1 MLVKKIDFSKFSS
14 IKIGGVFKVE
24 VLSEDFDE
32 FNGVIIGGANNIL
45 ISQNPPRLGI
55 LSSEFDYIKFDGEIL
70 EIGAL
75 TKSAKIYNFAK
86 KNNLANFEFLKGI
99 PGTLGGLITMNAGL
113 LGYEISSNLIS
124 VLTNF
129 GEFKKDELEFSYRK
143 SKIKGVI
150 KSAKFRILKGFDES
164 LSIEI
169 SKKRANQPRGNS
181 FGSCFKNPVGLSAGK
196 LIDECGLKGYKIG
209 NCGFSQEHA
218 NFLINYGGGTFNEVL
233 YLINLAKKRVFE
245 NFGVNL
251 ETEVVILWKR

>member
-1 MLVKKIDFSKFSS
+1 MLVKEIDFSKFSS

-150 KSAKFRILKGFDES
+150 KSAKFRILKGFDEN
-164 LSIEI
+164 LSVEI

-196 LIDECGLKGYKIG
+196 LIDECGLKGHKIG

-218 NFLINYGGGTFNEVL
+218 NFLINYGGGTFDEAL
-233 YLINLAKKRVFE
+233 SLINLAKKRVFE

-251 ETEVVILWKR
+251 ETEVVIL